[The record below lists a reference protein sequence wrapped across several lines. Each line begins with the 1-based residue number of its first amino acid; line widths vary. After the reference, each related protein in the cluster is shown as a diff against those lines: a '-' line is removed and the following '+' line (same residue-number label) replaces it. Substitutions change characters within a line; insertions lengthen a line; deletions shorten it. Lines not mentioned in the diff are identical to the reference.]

1 MGGVEFSGSRITC
14 DFEGARGRLS
24 GWKIGSS
31 VDYLEG
37 VKLCIVPQSDLLPA
51 VKNNNLA
58 TYVAIIRIDTSWSN
72 RDILRK
78 DGLTVAL

>member
-1 MGGVEFSGSRITC
+1 MGGEDGWVG
-14 DFEGARGRLS
+14 GARGRLS
-24 GWKIGSS
+24 GWKIGSA

-37 VKLCIVPQSDLLPA
+37 VKLCIVPRSDLLPA

-58 TYVAIIRIDTSWSN
+58 TYVAIRQIDTSWSN

-78 DGLTVAL
+78 DGLTVVL